1 MDKLPVVPTAAHCKV
16 LIVDDNLDAAE
27 SLAILMKL
35 AGHEVRMAF
44 DGIEAVKTAETFL
57 PHIVFLDLGLPKL
70 SGSEAARHI
79 RQQPWSKGMVLVA
92 LTGWGHEKDRRK
104 SREEGFDDH
113 VVKPASLEDLSKII
127 SKLPCSVSGPADI
140 APARTLATF
149 TGSGTDI
156 G

>member
-1 MDKLPVVPTAAHCKV
+1 MDKLPVHPPAARCKV
-16 LIVDDNLDAAE
+16 LVVDDNLDAAE

-70 SGSEAARHI
+70 IGSEAARHI

-92 LTGWGHEKDRRK
+92 LTGWGHEKDRRT
-104 SREEGFDDH
+104 SREVGFDDH
-113 VVKPASLEDLSKII
+113 VVKPASLEDLTKII
-127 SKLPCSVSGPADI
+127 NRLPVQTMGRS
-140 APARTLATF
+140 T
-149 TGSGTDI
+149 
-156 G
+156 